1 MWERNRHLLTPAFH
15 FDILKDYVNVFN
27 DVTDDLL
34 VINIV
39 NLLPLLAYTVN
50 ILIHVILN
58 IGGPRGRVVKS
69 ADISLPHLTIRSSHR
84 CVWCGFEPRSGHM

>member
-34 VINIV
+34 VNIV

-50 ILIHVILN
+50 ILIHVMLN
-58 IGGPRGRVVKS
+58 IHVFM
-69 ADISLPHLTIRSSHR
+69 SLTN
-84 CVWCGFEPRSGHM
+84 EKQHMREKFSNII